1 MQKKL
6 TAARWC
12 ALFIR
17 INHYSDNRF
26 EYFLKFINSLDSL
39 VKYYLIRKLL
49 KIRISNKIKNIKG
62 I

>member
-17 INHYSDNRF
+17 INHYSDNRI
-26 EYFLKFINSLDSL
+26 E
-39 VKYYLIRKLL
+39 L
-49 KIRISNKIKNIKG
+49 KIKILPFLPFLP
-62 I
+62 